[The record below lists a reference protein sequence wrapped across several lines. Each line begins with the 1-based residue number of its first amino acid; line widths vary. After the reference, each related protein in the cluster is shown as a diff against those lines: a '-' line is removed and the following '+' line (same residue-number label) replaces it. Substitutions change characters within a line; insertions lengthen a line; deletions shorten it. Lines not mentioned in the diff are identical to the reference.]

1 MNRKVFKLQHHRII
15 MVYNKSKGR
24 ESLGRFINYILDD
37 PDTFVP
43 YIIKENPR
51 MKDFG
56 DLENAF
62 KEAFPIQDPHTTSDE
77 LQDLFKLPQIQ
88 EVIKSN
94 TTEEEYEIISG
105 RKQIRIPKQ
114 KTEMVTIQIKEVHQ
128 KQRNGKVYARKV
140 NVSRGYFYTPVQ
152 NKFISV
158 RRKNGL
164 SYKQITSEYNQSFP
178 KNQRTESGIR
188 THSYRM

>member
-1 MNRKVFKLQHHRII
+1 MAYSHHKQSNEPKR
-15 MVYNKSKGR
+15 
-24 ESLGRFINYILDD
+24 RFVSYILDE
-37 PDTFVP
+37 PDRFLP
-43 YIIKENPR
+43 YVIDKNPR

-56 DLENAF
+56 DLETAF
-62 KEAFPIQDPHTTSDE
+62 IEAFPVQEKNITSDE
-77 LQDLFKLPQIQ
+77 LKDFFETPQVQ
-88 EVIKSN
+88 EIIRSN
-94 TTEEEYEIISG
+94 ATEEEYEIISG

-128 KQRNGKVYARKV
+128 KQRNGKIYARKV

-188 THSYRM
+188 THSYRLS